1 MNASETEQVNMDLLA
16 WARENGTQVRAVSI
30 ESSAESGLLLRA
42 TQDIQPGS
50 SIVSCSYKT
59 MLSYLNVAL
68 NSVSTAEAFP
78 EEFVKALEMEDPN
91 IIGHFLL
98 VQQYLLGSKSFWWP
112 YIQLLPQP
120 DQPEKLGIPILWSE
134 EDFEFLAGTN
144 AEPPVRQRRGM
155 WQDEWKRGVGL
166 LQNHGEREKYT
177 YDLYQW
183 AAAIFGS
190 RSFRA
195 SLSVPEDQIRNSI
208 VSEEQKS
215 LILDHV
221 KVDRFSVLLPL
232 LDLGNHNGVNE
243 VEWFQDPKKGVFT
256 LSNREFIPEGSEVY
270 NYYGHKSNSELLV
283 AYGFTLPGLQ
293 HDVVNLKVTPG
304 PHAILLRRSQVCHSI
319 PEPIQA
325 EKEFMY
331 QVRSISTQSNESK
344 LLELR
349 AFSHG
354 LIDTMA
360 CMVANTRESRYLS
373 LNQGFC
379 LEASMNQIN
388 GRMARNFVQVM
399 YILRAKLESEIARIE
414 NPGISLAQV
423 ISCFP
428 QYLPADKM

>member
-1 MNASETEQVNMDLLA
+1 MDLVT
-16 WARENGTQVRAVSI
+16 WARENGTEVGAVSI
-30 ESSAESGLLLRA
+30 ESSVESGLLLRA
-42 TQDIQPGS
+42 TKDIQPGS
-50 SIVSCSYKT
+50 KIVGCSYKT

-68 NSVSTAEAFP
+68 DSTSAEEVFP
-78 EEFVKALEMEDPN
+78 EKFVKALEIEDPN
-91 IIGHFLL
+91 IIGYFFL

-144 AEPPVRQRRGM
+144 AEPPVRQRRRM
-155 WQDEWKRGVGL
+155 WQDEWKKGFEL
-166 LQNHGEREKYT
+166 LPNHSERENYT

-195 SLSVPEDQIRNSI
+195 SLTVPEDQIRNSI
-208 VSEEQKS
+208 VSEEVKS
-215 LILDHV
+215 LILEHV

-243 VEWFQDPKKGVFT
+243 VEWSQDPTKGVFT
-256 LSNREFIPEGSEVY
+256 LSNSTFIPKDSEVY

-304 PHAILLRRSQVCHSI
+304 SDAMLLRRSQACHSI
-319 PEPIQA
+319 PEPSQA

-331 QVRSISTQSNESK
+331 QVRSTSVQSKASQ
-344 LLELR
+344 LPELQP
-349 AFSHG
+349 FSHG

-360 CMVANTRESRYLS
+360 CMIANTRERQYIASHPD
-373 LNQGFC
+373 FC
-379 LEASMNQIN
+379 LDLGIDQLNGSMS
-388 GRMARNFVQVM
+388 RNYVQVM
-399 YILRAKLESEIARIE
+399 YILRAKLKSEIARIQ
-414 NPGISLAQV
+414 NHVLGLGQV
-423 ISCFP
+423 PTSFP
-428 QYLPADKM
+428 QCLSADKT